1 MLVTQKLFVFLFI
14 LLCFQFTNASGTLR
28 RLTASRSLQK
38 EESLLHKSNIAR
50 RLCGLKGGKKKEKS
64 LKDLPD
70 EEEEQGEDEEYNI
83 VNSEGGGI
91 GASNELVRS
100 LQDLWTKTPPMTQI
114 YIGASVVIT
123 LGTFLLNKNK
133 WPSILNLDWK
143 QTLGG
148 LQFWRPVTS
157 FLFYGPFGL
166 NYLLTIH
173 FVWTYMGQLEKINYK
188 TPQDFLVMMIFGAST
203 LLVGYSVLGY
213 VCQSIASHLIH
224 SLTILV

>member
-1 MLVTQKLFVFLFI
+1 MASSLGILIFF
-14 LLCFQFTNASGTLR
+14 LLCCHIASASDTLA
-28 RLTASRSLQK
+28 RLAVIGGLQK
-38 EESLLHKSNIAR
+38 GDSDRVNRYSLRQRHITSISR
-50 RLCGLKGGKKKEKS
+50 RLCSIKGGKKKEKT

-70 EEEEQGEDEEYNI
+70 EEDEGDNELGADDEDYNI
-83 VNSEGGGI
+83 VNNEGGGI
-91 GASNELVRS
+91 GSSNELVRS

-148 LQFWRPVTS
+148 LQLWRPITS

-188 TPQDFLVMMIFGAST
+188 TPHDFLVMMIFGAST
-203 LLVGYSVLGY
+203 LLVGYSVLG
-213 VCQSIASHLIH
+213 
-224 SLTILV
+224 

>member
-1 MLVTQKLFVFLFI
+1 MMMTQKVFIFLFF
-14 LLCFQFTNASGTLR
+14 LLCFQFTNAASGRLR
-28 RLTASRSLQK
+28 RLSRSSCLQQ
-38 EESLLHKSNIAR
+38 EDSLLHSSSMVR
-50 RLCGLKGGKKKEKS
+50 RLCSLKGGKKKEKT

-70 EEEEQGEDEEYNI
+70 EDDEQDADEEYNI
-83 VNSEGGGI
+83 VNSEKEGI

-100 LQDLWTKTPPMTQI
+100 LQDLWSKTPPMTQI

-148 LQFWRPVTS
+148 LQLWRPVTS

-188 TPQDFLVMMIFGAST
+188 TPHDFLVMMIFGAST
-203 LLVGYSVLGY
+203 LLVGYSVLG
-213 VCQSIASHLIH
+213 
-224 SLTILV
+224 